1 MMRWNGKMANA
12 RIGLMAAGALA
23 LGGCSLSLTPEL
35 PPSLLTLTPDTV
47 APQGTTAQTGAQ
59 NGVLSIAVQT
69 PEVPAKLN
77 VTRVPVTVSATEVAY
92 LQDAVWVE
100 KPARLFR
107 NLLGEALR
115 ADIGVFVLDSDDTP
129 TLPDMTLRGTLR
141 EFGYDAATS
150 TVIIRYDAV
159 RTSGPDGA
167 VATKRFEARES
178 GVVAETASV
187 GPALNR
193 VANTV
198 AGEVAQWMTARRSIV
213 PSAPPVMNNTSE

>member
-1 MMRWNGKMANA
+1 MKRLNSRMGLIGMAV
-12 RIGLMAAGALA
+12 IA
-23 LGGCSLSLTPEL
+23 LGGCSLKLTPE
-35 PPSLLTLTPDTV
+35 PPASLLTLTPDAV
-47 APQGTTAQTGAQ
+47 APVGASAQTGAQ
-59 NGVLSIAVQT
+59 NGVISIAVQT

-77 VTRVPVTVSATEVAY
+77 VVRVPVTVSATEIAY

-141 EFGYDAATS
+141 EFGYDAETS
-150 TVIIRYDAV
+150 TVVIRYDAV

-167 VATKRFEARES
+167 AATKRFEARES
-178 GVVAETASV
+178 GVLAETASV

-198 AGEVAQWMTARRSIV
+198 AGEVAQWVTARRGV
-213 PSAPPVMNNTSE
+213 NPNAPAIMDKPTN